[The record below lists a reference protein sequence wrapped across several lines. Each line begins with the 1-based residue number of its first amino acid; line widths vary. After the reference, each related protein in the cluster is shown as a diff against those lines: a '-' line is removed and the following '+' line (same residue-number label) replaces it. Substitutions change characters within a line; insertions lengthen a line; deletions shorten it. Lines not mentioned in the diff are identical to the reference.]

1 RQDEAGPVLLLG
13 GTLGLARGRD
23 PVVLGAAAL
32 GSLAPLAP
40 GVALLLQPMKRG
52 KERPRLHDERAARD
66 LLDPIGDA
74 DAVPR
79 LELQGLQDEEI
90 ERPLHQFRL
99 ALRHQAALY
108 QISISHVYINDG

>member
-1 RQDEAGPVLLLG
+1 MMPAAPTGQTVRLD
-13 GTLGLARGRD
+13 
-23 PVVLGAAAL
+23 AAAA
-32 GSLAPLAP
+32 GRHFPVPFDPA
-40 GVALLLQPMKRG
+40 VLLQPMKRG

-79 LELQGLQDEEI
+79 FELQGLQDEEI

-99 ALRHQAALY
+99 ALRHQARTSSELM
-108 QISISHVYINDG
+108 